1 MIINLFKI
9 NSYCIRWLDRI
20 VGVLILMLVTSCSS
34 TTDSSEL
41 EQFFAKVDIPLIT
54 PAEGTESLL
63 YTNYVITSMWDSE
76 QNVHHYEIYP
86 NFKWSISFLGSEKD
100 GSNDIRVFSQRY
112 DSEDYGFG
120 TINDGHLVLSNAER
134 IYNSNKNGF
143 VETFSLANYSPNTQ
157 DDELYGLKDNASVR
171 FDTTIDNFAWFCN
184 IKNSDWDETVSSFE
198 EYIEEELYEKIDAA
212 TPETVYESSDGMV
225 IKIKLFKTDCPF
237 DGVKA
242 IVSGTIENPTNDFKR
257 QYEEEYGEWI
267 YSVMTDGDYFRSGM
281 TAEGETYIG
290 PRIHWSPSKLIVEGN
305 KEKEI
310 PEIVLTRKK

>member
-1 MIINLFKI
+1 MKRIITT
-9 NSYCIRWLDRI
+9 
-20 VGVLILMLVTSCSS
+20 VLIAIAIYTGLTVSSCSS
-34 TTDSSEL
+34 PDTGGV

-54 PAEGTESLL
+54 SAEGTESLL
-63 YTNYVITSMWDSE
+63 YTNYLITSMWDSE

-86 NFKWSISFLGSEKD
+86 NFKWSISFLDSEKD
-100 GSNDIRVFSQRY
+100 GSNGIRVFSQRY
-112 DSEDYGFG
+112 DSEDYGLG
-120 TINDGHLVLSNAER
+120 TINDGRLVLRNAER
-134 IYNSNKNGF
+134 IYDSNKNGF
-143 VETFSLANYSPNTQ
+143 VETVSFTYSPNIQ
-157 DDELYGLKDNASVR
+157 ADELYGVRDNASVR
-171 FDTTIDNFAWFCN
+171 LDTTIDNFAWLCN
-184 IKNSDWDETVSSFE
+184 INKSDWDGTVSSFE